1 MTSKQA
7 AKFPTRYKAAI
18 LAAKTPSKVNV
29 PKTDNKPVIAKEPS
43 KTAKFIKA
51 TLEQSNVAYVCEH
64 RFDKVR
70 RFRFD
75 FAIPSLMVAIEA
87 DGLQFGK
94 SGKSRHTTAKG
105 FTGDCDKLNLAALH
119 GWRVFRY
126 TILNYPQFA
135 QDLHDILNPP
145 KSGSLK
151 EKAP

>member
-7 AKFPTRYKAAI
+7 AKFPKRHKQAI
-18 LAAKTPSKVNV
+18 LDAKTPSKVNV
-29 PKTDNKPVIAKEPS
+29 PKSDNKPVIAKETS
-43 KTAKFIKA
+43 KTDKFIKA
-51 TLEQSNVAYVCEH
+51 TLAQSNVAFVCEH

-105 FTGDCDKLNLAALH
+105 FTGDCDKFNLAALH
-119 GWRVFRY
+119 GWRVLRY

-135 QDLHDILNPP
+135 QDLDKII
-145 KSGSLK
+145 
-151 EKAP
+151 KAP